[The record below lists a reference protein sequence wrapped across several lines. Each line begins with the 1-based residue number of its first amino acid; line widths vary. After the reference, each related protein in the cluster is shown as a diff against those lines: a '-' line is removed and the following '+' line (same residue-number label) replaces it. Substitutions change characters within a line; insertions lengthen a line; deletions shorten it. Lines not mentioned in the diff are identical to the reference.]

1 MALIKPKKPA
11 TPPPAAGAAGDP
23 AGDMLSLDDADPSV
37 RRRAAFALSGAVP
50 AVPALVARL
59 RVEEDN
65 SVREALLTAL
75 VRAGTPEVAAALV
88 AFLDSEDAAIR
99 NGAIDSLQQ
108 MPPGAVAPVL
118 LPLLDDSDS
127 DRRLF
132 AVQLLG
138 RLAHPERVDWLGR
151 VIERDGHVNVCLA
164 AVEALFEIGT
174 PEALPALERLAARFP
189 GDAFVAFQLDAARRR
204 FGGR

>member
-11 TPPPAAGAAGDP
+11 APSLTAEAAADP
-23 AGDMLSLDDADPSV
+23 AGDLRALDDADSSV
-37 RRRAAFALSGAVP
+37 RRRAAFALSGELQ
-50 AVPALVARL
+50 AVPALIARL
-59 RVEEDN
+59 RVEEDS

-75 VRAGTPEVAAALV
+75 VRAGTPEVAAALAV
-88 AFLDSEDAAIR
+88 LLDSEDAAIR
-99 NGAIDSLQQ
+99 NGAIESLQQ

-118 LPLLDDSDS
+118 LPLLDDPDS

-138 RLAHPERVDWLGR
+138 RLAHPERVGWLVR
-151 VIERDGHVNVCLA
+151 VVGQDGHVNVCLA

-174 PEALPALERLAARFP
+174 PETLPALERLAARFP
-189 GDAFVAFQLDAARRR
+189 GDEFVAFQRDAARRR